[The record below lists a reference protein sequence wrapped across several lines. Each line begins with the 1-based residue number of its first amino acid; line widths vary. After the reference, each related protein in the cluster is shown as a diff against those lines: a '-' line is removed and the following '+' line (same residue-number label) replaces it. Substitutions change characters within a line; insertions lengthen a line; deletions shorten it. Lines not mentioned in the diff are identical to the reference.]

1 MADQRHAQHL
11 SYVSSLRLLAD
22 ESQRQLAAL
31 MPHCGEGGRI
41 AEEIIKSALERL
53 LPRRFSVGNGVI
65 VSSKGQVSGQVDLV
79 IYDNVFNS
87 PIPSAFGPSVFPVES
102 VYATIEV
109 KATLTPK
116 ELDASL
122 SGIRT
127 LREIGSRKH
136 VVISRYEEVGGS
148 KRVVSEKRIS
158 TVPPRSYVVAFRQRG
173 LGRSFD
179 DFVSALA
186 GGLRQIDTQ
195 VHGVCVLSTDWFA
208 ARKPMTAPAVVVG
221 QEGDAL
227 LHLYLSIL
235 RGQQNFAV
243 YPMDVEAYLENSE

>member
-1 MADQRHAQHL
+1 MADQRRAQHL

-22 ESQRQLAAL
+22 ESLRQLAAL
-31 MPHCGEGGRI
+31 MPHYGERGRI
-41 AEEIIKSALERL
+41 AEEIIKSALERV
-53 LPRRFSVGNGVI
+53 LPKRFSIGNGVI
-65 VSSKGQVSGQVDLV
+65 VSSKGQVSEQIDIV
-79 IYDNVFNS
+79 IYDNFFNS

-102 VYATIEV
+102 VYASIEV

-122 SGIRT
+122 EDIKG

-136 VVISRYEEVGGS
+136 VVISRYEDVGGS
-148 KRVVSEKRIS
+148 KKVVSEKRIS

-173 LGRSFD
+173 LGRSYE
-179 DFVSALA
+179 DFVGALGA
-186 GGLRQIDTQ
+186 SLDKVDTH

-208 ARKPMTAPAVVVG
+208 ARKPMSSPAVVVG
-221 QEGDAL
+221 QEGEAL
-227 LHLYLSIL
+227 LNLYLSIL